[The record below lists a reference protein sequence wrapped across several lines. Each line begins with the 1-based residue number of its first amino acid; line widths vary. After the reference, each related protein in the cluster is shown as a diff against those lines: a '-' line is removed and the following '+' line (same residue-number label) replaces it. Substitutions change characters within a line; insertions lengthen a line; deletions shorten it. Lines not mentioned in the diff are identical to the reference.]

1 MAGPFALEADDSGA
15 EGPVK
20 GPRSQALRARPSLCP
35 RRRENNTRLN
45 KAHGL
50 KSLARKGTFLLGCRG
65 GHFYWATTLVRF
77 CLTNPGGFST
87 IYTRRS
93 PEENLTA
100 VVQPHEPLVAALRS
114 RERQAIAEA
123 VREHIELSYG
133 RYISSDGRAVKS
145 FRDAEACRRRNRRFP
160 EVD

>member
-1 MAGPFALEADDSGA
+1 MVFHPSHRPLEIAGAIPTFPQPDDDDTLLQTYKQQNQGDTS
-15 EGPVK
+15 
-20 GPRSQALRARPSLCP
+20 
-35 RRRENNTRLN
+35 T
-45 KAHGL
+45 GL
-50 KSLARKGTFLLGCRG
+50 KRGTFLLGYDNWSD
-65 GHFYWATTLVRF
+65 FAVRF
-77 CLTNPGGFST
+77 CLTNPGGFSR

>member
-1 MAGPFALEADDSGA
+1 MDGFPPFPPPLGNRYAIPTVPQPDDDDDSTPLHHQGDISTWLTLGHFHWA
-15 EGPVK
+15 YDNGRHCCQILLDK
-20 GPRSQALRARPSLCP
+20 P
-35 RRRENNTRLN
+35 RRVQYN
-45 KAHGL
+45 
-50 KSLARKGTFLLGCRG
+50 FRG
-65 GHFYWATTLVRF
+65 G
-77 CLTNPGGFST
+77 
-87 IYTRRS
+87 RS
-93 PEENLTA
+93 LSENLTA

-114 RERQAIAEA
+114 REGQAIAEA